1 MRKAETFQR
10 MERRGLL
17 DLGHRC
23 SGDSVCD
30 VMWALLLHCC
40 GYWLG
45 SSHSVQAKKK
55 KRKEPVKKCE
65 RGLVAS
71 SISLGI

>member
-1 MRKAETFQR
+1 
-10 MERRGLL
+10 MERRWLL
-17 DLGHRC
+17 DLGHRY

-45 SSHSVQAKKK
+45 SSHSVQAKKNG
-55 KRKEPVKKCE
+55 RSSANSAKEAMLFCPLTYYV
-65 RGLVAS
+65 GANN
-71 SISLGI
+71 